1 MRMTIMEVRPR
12 NRHDSNAAGSQY
24 PFVLMPDSTGAR
36 IVLCTG
42 GALERWGDETN
53 SARVIP
59 GPRIGTLVNPQQQQD
74 TRRAFAQVC
83 RRHSGALAIE
93 ALRATRA
100 QACVALV
107 NGCFTSVD
115 VSSPL
120 KARKQVDV
128 ARDYNRE
135 NCRPRLSALAGRSTF
150 GL

>member
-1 MRMTIMEVRPR
+1 M
-12 NRHDSNAAGSQY
+12 H
-24 PFVLMPDSTGAR
+24 
-36 IVLCTG
+36 
-42 GALERWGDETN
+42 RWRVGTVGDETN

-59 GPRIGTLVNPQQQQD
+59 GPRIGTLVNPQQRQD
-74 TRRAFAQVC
+74 TRRASAQVC
-83 RRHSGALAIE
+83 RRHSVNDVIVQNLGYRMRSALPDATDLQIATAFGALAIE
-93 ALRATRA
+93 ALRRNERSSM
-100 QACVALV
+100 CALV

-135 NCRPRLSALAGRSTF
+135 NCRPRLSALAGRSTS